1 MFTEL
6 IPVMDTAD
14 FIVREPLLDPQ
25 QQVLGYELTW
35 QQSSSDDRAQRAD
48 PVALADFVG
57 QQLNDPDG
65 TWLLSGNLLFLEA
78 PPALLQADS
87 LLALPPQN
95 TVLIVDVAHLA
106 DPAIRT
112 TLTNL
117 RADGYGIALR
127 NVDFSVFDKN
137 LLALATHVEVD
148 FDPVDLASQ
157 AKTYGAL
164 KQTSVRMV
172 ARQVNSWQQ
181 YDACA
186 TLGLDALVGKLHLTP
201 RPGLQAKGMNSS
213 QTIVLQLMSMVR
225 QNADAREL
233 EAVLKR
239 DATLSFKLLRY
250 INSAGFGRGSE
261 ISSLRHA
268 VTMLGYAPLFRW
280 LSLLLATAST
290 AGYSPVLM
298 QTAVIRGR
306 FAELLGTPVLP
317 RGESE
322 NLFVTGLF
330 SLLDRLLGI
339 PMEEVLQKMQFSEG
353 LSQAL
358 LSRDGIYGPYLA
370 LAEACELNSVLVG
383 AMAASLQIDAE
394 DVNRAHLAA
403 LAWSHNLHL

>member
-1 MFTEL
+1 MNT
-6 IPVMDTAD
+6 TD

-35 QQSSSDDRAQRAD
+35 QQSGSDGSSQAAD
-48 PVALADFVG
+48 SVALADFVG

-65 TWLLSGNLLFLEA
+65 VWLLGGNLLFLNA
-78 PPALLQADS
+78 PPALLKAEA
-87 LLALPPQN
+87 LLALSPKN
-95 TVLIVDVAHLA
+95 TVLVVDVAQLA
-106 DPAIRT
+106 DQA
-112 TLTNL
+112 TLTAMAEL
-117 RADGYGIALR
+117 HADGYGIALR
-127 NVDFSVFDKN
+127 NVDFSTLDKN
-137 LLALATHVEVD
+137 LLALASHIEVD
-148 FDPVDLASQ
+148 FDPAGFAGQ
-157 AKTYGAL
+157 AKIYGAL
-164 KQTSVRMV
+164 KQTAVRMV
-172 ARQVNSWQQ
+172 ARQISTWQQ

-186 TLGLDALVGKLHLTP
+186 ELGLDALVGKLHLTP
-201 RPGLQAKGMNSS
+201 RPGSQAKGMNPS
-213 QTIVLQLMSMVR
+213 QTVVLQLMSMVR

-239 DATLSFKLLRY
+239 DAALSFKLLRY
-250 INSAGFGRGSE
+250 INSAGFGHGSE
-261 ISSLRHA
+261 INSLRHA

-290 AGYSPVLM
+290 TGYSPVLM
-298 QTAVIRGR
+298 QTAVVRGR
-306 FAELLGTPVLP
+306 FAELLGTPALA

-322 NLFVTGLF
+322 NLFVAGLF

-339 PMEEVLQKMQFSEG
+339 PMEEVLQKMQFSES

-370 LAEACELNSVLVG
+370 LAEACELNSALVG

-394 DVNRAHLAA
+394 EVNQAHLSA